1 MKIER
6 INPATLHAPVDNLYT
21 HIVRAEGR
29 YVYRIGGQVA
39 IGLQCE
45 NLGKGDMREQLRVVY
60 EMATR
65 ALKAVNLTWDNVIH
79 IYTFTTDMD
88 EYMKYEK
95 PIAMAAFGDHPPAST
110 LVEVRRLVDPDWL
123 VEIQLDAVGD

>member
-1 MKIER
+1 MKINR
-6 INPATLHAPVDNLYT
+6 INPDTLHPPADNLYT

-39 IGLQCE
+39 IGLDCE
-45 NLGKGDMREQLRVVY
+45 NL
-60 EMATR
+60 ATR
-65 ALKAVNLTWDNVIH
+65 ALTAVNLTWDNVIH

-95 PIAMAAFGDHPPAST
+95 PIAKASFGENPPAST
-110 LVEVRRLVDPDWL
+110 LVEVRRLVDPEWL
-123 VEIQLDAVGD
+123 VEIQLDAISD

>member
-1 MKIER
+1 MQIDL
-6 INPATLHAPVDNLYT
+6 INPETLHQPIDNLYT
-21 HIVRAEGR
+21 HVVRAQGR

-39 IGLQCE
+39 IGLECE
-45 NLGKGDMREQLRVVY
+45 NLGKGDMQEQLKVVY

-65 ALKAVNLTWDNVIH
+65 ALAAVNLTWANVIH
-79 IYTFTTDMD
+79 ITTYTTDMD

-95 PIAMAAFGDHPPAST
+95 PIAKAAFGERPPAST

-123 VEIQLDAVGD
+123 VEIQVDAIGD